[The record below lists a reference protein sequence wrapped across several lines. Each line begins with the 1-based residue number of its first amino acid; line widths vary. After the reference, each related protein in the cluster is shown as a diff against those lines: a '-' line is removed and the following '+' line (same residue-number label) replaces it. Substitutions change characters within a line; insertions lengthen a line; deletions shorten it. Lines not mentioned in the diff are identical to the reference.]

1 MVFSEPMFTN
11 GNIPFACVHDCILA
25 RSSDMTMISKLVR
38 EKFVDM
44 YSTNILQQWCEQ
56 VDVPFDDSVMVNDL
70 DIKQV
75 LDSDYFFC

>member
-1 MVFSEPMFTN
+1 
-11 GNIPFACVHDCILA
+11 
-25 RSSDMTMISKLVR
+25 MTMISKLVR